1 MFGLCVQIQMLSS
14 KTLKW
19 NTTTNTENMKKKK
32 EEKRKGKRIRTTKD
46 NKMLE

>member
-1 MFGLCVQIQMLSS
+1 LDCVCKFRCYQARHLSEILLQIQ
-14 KTLKW
+14 KIR
-19 NTTTNTENMKKKK
+19 KKKK